1 MTDFFPYDRNG
12 RSVDGS
18 YNPEFDYED
27 RTLRQFVNDQM
38 MGQMSRGYYSGPPEH
53 LAYQQDYR
61 QDAVYRPQGNPDS
74 LYMQDPYS
82 DYADERSGYRRQM
95 PPEMQSDMQSEMQP
109 VQYAQYRPEGGER
122 GNSRDGRRHS
132 WTEGEI
138 RDFYRLDDT
147 VSGLNGQSINRFFPN
162 MDPDVACAKAVSLAI
177 KKAWGYNVDEVNVNR
192 LEQRLRG
199 FGFTQVSSPRDVK
212 PGDVI
217 LAYREQGDY
226 SHSAIYMG
234 NDRIFNNDSKTG
246 LMRMESITKFNEAQF
261 KRFVILR
268 KPSA

>member
-1 MTDFFPYDRNG
+1 MADFFPYDRNG

-27 RTLRQFVNDQM
+27 RSLRQFVNDQM
-38 MGQMSRGYYSGPPEH
+38 MGQMGRGFYNGPVSESM
-53 LAYQQDYR
+53 AYQQDLGYR
-61 QDAVYRPQGNPDS
+61 DLGYRDLAYRRPVNQDS
-74 LYMQDPYS
+74 LYMENPYA
-82 DYADERSGYRRQM
+82 DYADERTSYQ
-95 PPEMQSDMQSEMQP
+95 PEMQQ
-109 VQYAQYRPEGGER
+109 VQYTQYRSDGQER

-147 VSGLNGQSINRFFPN
+147 VAGLNGQSINRFFPN

-199 FGFTQVSSPRDVK
+199 FGFTQVNSPRDVK